1 MKKKHSRNREITV
14 TVNNMAEIVVFMQE
28 RSKMAL
34 EKPEVIGTSDAE
46 VSLLQESARKQ
57 TEELK
62 LRYYATNTPI
72 VETTKRTFSD
82 LAKRFVQL
90 KREQLINS
98 SLMPMRK

>member
-1 MKKKHSRNREITV
+1 MKKKNPRKKKIIV
-14 TVNNMAEIVVFMQE
+14 TVNDMAEIVVYMQE

-57 TEELK
+57 TEEIK

-72 VETTKRTFSD
+72 TETTKRTFSD

-90 KREQLINS
+90 KIEQLSNS
-98 SLMPMRK
+98 HPMPMRK